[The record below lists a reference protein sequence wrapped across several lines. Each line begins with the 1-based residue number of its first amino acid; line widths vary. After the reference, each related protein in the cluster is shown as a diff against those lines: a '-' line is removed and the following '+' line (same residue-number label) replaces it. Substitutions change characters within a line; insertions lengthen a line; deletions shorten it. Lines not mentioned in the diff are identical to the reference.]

1 MPRLSVW
8 MVRTALVALTAGA
21 MLGALMLAA
30 PATAGVARWRP
41 LHAEL
46 LLVGWTVQ
54 LAFGVAYWI
63 LPRFRSG
70 PERGHEA
77 LGWVAFALVN
87 AGMLLAGLG
96 RSVSGG
102 ELWAF
107 VGRSAEGLAAAA
119 FVAQAWPRVKPFR

>member
-1 MPRLSVW
+1 MIRV
-8 MVRTALVALTAGA
+8 ALLALTAGA
-21 MLGALMLAA
+21 TLGALMLAV
-30 PATAGVARWRP
+30 PAIPGVARWRP

-77 LGWVAFALVN
+77 LGWAAFALVN
-87 AGMLLAGLG
+87 VGVLLVGLG
-96 RSVSGG
+96 RGAADG
-102 ELWAF
+102 EMWALA
-107 VGRSAEGLAAAA
+107 GRSAEGLAAAA

>member
-8 MVRTALVALTAGA
+8 MIRTALLALTAGA
-21 MLGALMLAA
+21 TLGAVLLAV
-30 PATAGVARWRP
+30 PGVAGVIRWRT

-77 LGWVAFALVN
+77 LAWAAFALVN
-87 AGMLLAGLG
+87 VGMLLVGLG
-96 RSVSGG
+96 RSVAGW
-102 ELWAF
+102 ETAALA
-107 VGRSAEGLAAAA
+107 GRGAEGLAALAFAA
-119 FVAQAWPRVKPFR
+119 HAWPRVKPFR